1 MTNTDLIIKKAKLKI
16 LEAES
21 QSKVDKEDVSET
33 GDIML
38 LQALE
43 DLMDASG
50 RIPEEE
56 ARVRTAIAELEK
68 DKDEDKYWQI
78 RANYLESYIETIKR
92 TYPFYEQIARERKQR
107 YLDLKRS
114 GRWAAERELCKNDT
128 LHWFKY
134 WAWTADPRVTGFGW
148 ALPFVPYEFQEDAI
162 NWLENLIFVKRS
174 SGLVEK
180 SRDMGFSWL
189 IVSLLYKHWQHGD
202 GTFQSLIGSMTIDD
216 VDTVGNPS
224 SLFEKLRIQG
234 SLQPEG
240 LIPRGWDRQ
249 IPYLKC
255 VNPET
260 KASIIGESCNPRF
273 GRSGRYKL
281 ILLDEFSAV
290 EQDTEALTACSQSSP
305 CKIYNST
312 VRGMGNEY
320 AQLRFSGT
328 VPVKTYH
335 WREHPHKDER
345 WYEFQKLDMNDDT
358 RVAQELDIDYT
369 ASTPNRVYPD
379 YNEIYHVITKS
390 ELMRALP
397 EFADS
402 KGQFRVPTGHNI
414 SMGEDV
420 SMGDGCAHVL
430 LWTATLKDG
439 TVTENGTDLSGSVL
453 VYREEVM
460 PPKSTPR
467 KTAQRINEVESA
479 IEKKMIMDRLISH
492 EAKTEREIY
501 EDEHG
506 LVFRH
511 WETDYNKGISRIR
524 DYLEIQ
530 HKDKPHPFRDGTRD
544 RLWGDKAPQ
553 ILGRPMIYLV
563 VDDDQGELMF
573 EPSTKRY
580 HTRKPKDN
588 KGLGRLRAEFP
599 VYHYATV
606 ELGKEVNKMR
616 PKKTFD
622 DAMDVLRCVASE
634 MFAPIRRMTS
644 KEKSL
649 IALPKELRNDNIREL
664 SPEEQQVAWSQQQ
677 HFLKKFMEQE
687 AQQDMSWRD
696 RTLTRAMGK

>member
-1 MTNTDLIIKKAKLKI
+1 MNQTDLIIKKAKLKI
-16 LEAES
+16 LEAEA
-21 QSKVDKEDVSET
+21 SKQDKEEVSDT

-43 DLMDASG
+43 DLMDASQ

-56 ARVRTAIAELEK
+56 ERIRVAISELENS
-68 DKDEDKYWQI
+68 KDEDKYWKI
-78 RANYLESYIETIKR
+78 RADYLESYLETIKH
-92 TYPFYEQIARERKQR
+92 TYPFYEQMARERKER
-107 YLDLKRS
+107 YLELKRT
-114 GRWAAERELCKNDT
+114 GRWAQERELCKADT

-148 ALPFVPYEFQEDAI
+148 ALPFVPYAFQEDAI

-174 SGLVEK
+174 SGLIEK

-202 GTFQSLIGSMTIDD
+202 GTFQALVGSMTIDD

-234 SLQPEG
+234 ALQPEG

-335 WREHPHKDER
+335 WREHPNKDDR
-345 WYEFQKLDMNDDT
+345 WYEFQRLDMNDDT

-379 YNEIYHVITKS
+379 YNELYHVVTKS
-390 ELMRALP
+390 EVMRALP
-397 EFADS
+397 QFRD
-402 KGQFRVPTGHNI
+402 KDGQFHIPDGNAIT
-414 SMGEDV
+414 MGEDV
-420 SMGDGCAHVL
+420 SMGDGCAHAL
-430 LWTATLKDG
+430 LWVATLRENTRTIDG
-439 TVTENGTDLSGSVL
+439 IDLAGSVM
-453 VYREEVM
+453 VYREVVM

-467 KTAQRINEVESA
+467 KTANVINELESPRERA
-479 IEKKMIMDRLISH
+479 MITDRLISH

-506 LVFRH
+506 LPFRH
-511 WETDYNKGISRIR
+511 WETDYNKGISRVR

-530 HKDKPHPFRDGTRD
+530 HRNQPHPFREHTRQQM
-544 RLWGDKAPQ
+544 DKGEP
-553 ILGRPMIYLV
+553 IMGRPMIYLV
-563 VDDDQGELMF
+563 VDDEQGEMQF
-573 EPSTKRY
+573 EPSTKKLY
-580 HTRKPKDN
+580 IAKSKDSR
-588 KGLGRLRAEFP
+588 GLHRLRSEFP
-599 VYHYATV
+599 VYHFATT
-606 ELGKEVNKMR
+606 ELGKEVTRMR

-622 DAMDVLRCVASE
+622 DAMDVLRCIASE
-634 MFAPIRRMTS
+634 MFAPIKLMTTN
-644 KEKSL
+644 EKL
-649 IALPKELRNDNIREL
+649 MNALPENFKSDKIAGLSSEDKAVAYAQRQKFIQDFLRQ
-664 SPEEQQVAWSQQQ
+664 EEKTN
-677 HFLKKFMEQE
+677 L
-687 AQQDMSWRD
+687 SWREK
-696 RTLTRAMGK
+696 TINKAYGL

>member
-1 MTNTDLIIKKAKLKI
+1 MSTELIIKKAKLKM
-16 LEAES
+16 LEAETV
-21 QSKVDKEDVSET
+21 KSEQEST
-33 GDIML
+33 SDSGDLML

-43 DLMDASG
+43 DMINASD

-56 ARVRTAIAELEK
+56 RRILEAIEEVKK
-68 DKDEDKYWQI
+68 DRDEDKYWEI
-78 RANYLESYIETIKR
+78 RVNYLQSYLETVKR
-92 TYPFYEQIARERKQR
+92 TYPFFEQIARERKEHYQN
-107 YLDLKRS
+107 LKRS
-114 GRWAAERELCKNDT
+114 GRWAQEREKCKEDT

-134 WAWTADPRVTGFGW
+134 WAWTADPRVSGFGW

-162 NWLENLIFVKRS
+162 KWMENLIFVKRS
-174 SGLVEK
+174 SGLIEK

-202 GTFQSLIGSMTIDD
+202 GTFQALVGSMTIDD

-234 SLQPEG
+234 MLQPEG

-335 WREHPHKDER
+335 WRDHPHKDER
-345 WYEFQKLDMNDDT
+345 WYDFQKLDMNDDT

-369 ASTPNRVYPD
+369 ASTPNRVYPE
-379 YNEIYHVITKS
+379 YSEIHHVITKS
-390 ELMRALP
+390 ELMAALP
-397 EFADS
+397 EFRDS
-402 KGQFRVPTGHNI
+402 KGEFQIPPGHNLC
-414 SMGEDV
+414 MGEDV
-420 SMGDGCAHVL
+420 SMGDGCAHVM
-430 LWTATLKDG
+430 LWMATLKEG
-439 TVTENGTDLSGSVL
+439 TRTVSNVDLSGSIL
-453 VYREEVM
+453 VYREVVM

-467 KTAQRINEVESA
+467 RTANIIKELETQVERQN
-479 IEKKMIMDRLISH
+479 IMDRLLSH

-511 WETDYNKGISRIR
+511 WNTDYNKGISRVR

-530 HKDKPHPFRDGTRD
+530 HKNQPHPFRDATRAAKF
-544 RLWGDKAPQ
+544 GDKVEP
-553 ILGRPMIYLV
+553 IKGRPMVYLV
-563 VDDDQGELMF
+563 VDDEQGELNY
-573 EPSTKRY
+573 EQATKRLWVA
-580 HTRKPKDN
+580 KPKDAS
-588 KGLGRLRAEFP
+588 GMLRLRGEFP
-599 VYHYATV
+599 VYHFATT
-606 ELGKEVNKMR
+606 ELGKEVARMR

-622 DAMDVLRCVASE
+622 DAMDVLRCVAAE
-634 MFAPIRRMTS
+634 MFPPVRLMGV
-644 KEKSL
+644 KEKMYL
-649 IALPKELRNDNIREL
+649 ALPDNLKSDRIMEL
-664 SPEEQQVAWSQQQ
+664 SDEDKAIAYLQRQQ
-677 HFLKKFMEQE
+677 FLNDYQKQE
-687 AQQDMSWRD
+687 ARNNMSWRD
-696 RTLTRAMGK
+696 QLYEQSGGR

>member
-1 MTNTDLIIKKAKLKI
+1 MNQTDLIIKKAKLKI
-16 LEAES
+16 LDAEAA
-21 QSKVDKEDVSET
+21 KDKEEVSDT

-43 DLMDASG
+43 DLMDASK
-50 RIPEEE
+50 RLPAEE
-56 ARVRTAIAELEK
+56 ARVREAIAELER
-68 DKDEDKYWQI
+68 DKEEDKYWKI
-78 RANYLESYIETIKR
+78 RADYLESYLETIKT
-92 TYPFYEQIARERKQR
+92 TYPFFEQIARERKDR
-107 YLDLKRS
+107 YFELKKT
-114 GRWAAERELCKNDT
+114 GRWAQERELCKADT
-128 LHWFKY
+128 MHWFKY

-148 ALPFVPYEFQEDAI
+148 ALPFVPYPFQEDAI

-202 GTFQSLIGSMTIDD
+202 GTFQALVGSMTIDD

-234 SLQPEG
+234 ALQPEG

-335 WREHPHKDER
+335 WKEHPHKDDR

-379 YNEIYHVITKS
+379 YNEIYHVVTKS
-390 ELMRALP
+390 EVMSALP
-397 EFADS
+397 QFRDHR
-402 KGQFRVPTGHNI
+402 GQFQIPLGHSI
-414 SMGEDV
+414 AMGEDV

-430 LWTATLKDG
+430 LWMATLKEN
-439 TVTENGTDLSGSVL
+439 TVTVDGIDLSGSVL

-467 KTAQRINEVESA
+467 KTAQRINEVES
-479 IEKKMIMDRLISH
+479 ITEKRMIMDRLISH

-506 LVFRH
+506 LAFRH
-511 WETDYNKGISRIR
+511 WETDYNKGISRVR
-524 DYLEIQ
+524 DYLEVQ
-530 HKDKPHPFRDGTRD
+530 AKHEPHPFRDATRD
-544 RLWGDKAPQ
+544 ELWGDKAPQ
-553 ILGRPMIYLV
+553 IMGRPKIFLV
-563 VDDDQGELMF
+563 VDDEQGDLMF
-573 EPSTKRY
+573 DPATKRY
-580 HTRKPKDN
+580 HVRKPKDN
-588 KGLGRLRAEFP
+588 KGMGRLRAEFP

-622 DAMDVLRCVASE
+622 DAMDVLRCVAST
-634 MFAPIRRMTS
+634 MFAPIRQMSTQ
-644 KEKSL
+644 EKSL
-649 IALPKELRNDNIREL
+649 LALPEGLRSDTIMGMR
-664 SPEEQQVAWSQQQ
+664 PQEQEVAWSQQQ
-677 HFLKKFMEQE
+677 QFLREFQEQE
-687 AQQDMSWRD
+687 KKKNMSWRD
-696 RTLTRAMGK
+696 RTYSKALGL